1 MMADTDQF
9 ANESITNV
17 DKLISNQQQQQH
29 SKNVKKSYENPN
41 YRKLYAK
48 LSMNTMI
55 GTNESSSINNNHDD
69 NAEMNPFSFGEDED
83 DDDDD
88 DDSLA
93 NEEEEDDD
101 DDEYEDLSSG
111 DENVKQNL
119 LQQQS
124 NDSKKSQ
131 TSIDLPDG
139 WERHEDELGSYFWH
153 IPTGTIQRERP
164 YLNTIDKS
172 MIRSDSLVFLDKSA
186 INIDYNPADSIEEN
200 PDGESKETENHDV
213 ADDDDDDD
221 DETTSIAKEL
231 SFIVHSLGWLDVD
244 ESQIN
249 SQTGSMVIKRCIYEL
264 STRAENAARC
274 WGPSDTQSLI
284 LKINNE
290 RISLLEPNTSTTLTI
305 QLIREI
311 RMWAVDDNNNF
322 AYVVKDRKSG
332 KPGTVKCHIFHCD
345 EQQQQQTAQRLALYL
360 KDALVRIKNHQ
371 QNRNERRPNDLLLKS
386 NNNNSITMMDNFE
399 FPTPIEEPKKC
410 IQALYIGFIPVTKPM
425 GVDILN
431 MAIEEIINSLKMSL
445 TNENHDEIELMRP
458 VLVNISPSN
467 IVVECQET
475 GATLVECRVRYLS
488 FLGISL
494 DNVKRCGFIMQVN
507 EKEFVCHCFQVEPS
521 AGALCKIIEAACK
534 LRYQKC
540 LDAHSNKQQPKQN
553 NNSVATSKSTTT
565 TTTTTTNSSPVAAL
579 KSSIS
584 GVFSKILNKTSTA
597 TTTSHQ

>member
-29 SKNVKKSYENPN
+29 SKN
-41 YRKLYAK
+41 
-48 LSMNTMI
+48 
-55 GTNESSSINNNHDD
+55 
-69 NAEMNPFSFGEDED
+69 
-83 DDDDD
+83 
-88 DDSLA
+88 
-93 NEEEEDDD
+93 
-101 DDEYEDLSSG
+101 
-111 DENVKQNL
+111 
-119 LQQQS
+119 QS

-172 MIRSDSLVFLDKSA
+172 MIRR
-186 INIDYNPADSIEEN
+186 
-200 PDGESKETENHDV
+200 
-213 ADDDDDDD
+213 
-221 DETTSIAKEL
+221 
-231 SFIVHSLGWLDVD
+231 WLDVD

-290 RISLLEPNTSTTLTI
+290 RISLLEPNTSTTLTV

-345 EQQQQQTAQRLALYL
+345 DDQQQQQQQQENNCGTTQTQQQQQQTAQRLALYL

-565 TTTTTTNSSPVAAL
+565 TTTTTTTTNSSPVAAL